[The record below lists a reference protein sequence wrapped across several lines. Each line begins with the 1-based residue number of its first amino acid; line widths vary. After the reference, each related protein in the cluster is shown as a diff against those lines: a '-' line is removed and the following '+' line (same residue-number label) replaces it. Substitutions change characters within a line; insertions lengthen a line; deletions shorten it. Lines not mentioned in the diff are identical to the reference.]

1 MNLNKILLIHGPNL
15 NLLGIREPDI
25 YGQDSQ
31 EQLFQFIDSSFPE
44 IEFIFFQSNHE
55 GLIIDTLHEHQN
67 LVDAIII
74 NAGALSHYSY
84 AIRDAIKAINIPTIE
99 VHLSNINQRES
110 FRSNL
115 VLSDVCFDTISGKG
129 KQGYLDAVKKIKGI
143 Q

>member
-31 EQLFQFIDSSFPE
+31 EQLFQFIDSSFPD

-129 KQGYLDAVKKIKGI
+129 KHGYLDAVKKLKGI
-143 Q
+143 R

>member
-1 MNLNKILLIHGPNL
+1 MNLDKILLIHGPNL

-31 EQLFQFIDSSFPE
+31 DQLFKFIDSSFSE
-44 IEFIFFQSNHE
+44 IKFIFFQSNHE
-55 GLIIDTLHEHQN
+55 GLIIDALHEHKN

-99 VHLSNINQRES
+99 VHLSNINERES
-110 FRSNL
+110 FRRKL
-115 VLSDVCFDTISGKG
+115 VFSEVCCDTIFGKG
-129 KQGYLDAVKKIKGI
+129 KQGYIEAVKKLKDIG
-143 Q
+143 

>member
-1 MNLNKILLIHGPNL
+1 MKLNKILIIHGPNL
-15 NLLGIREPDI
+15 NLLGKREIDI

-31 EQLFQFIDSSFPE
+31 EELFQFIDSSFPE
-44 IEFIFFQSNHE
+44 IKFIFFQSNHE

-115 VLSDVCFDTISGKG
+115 VLSDICFDTISGKG
-129 KQGYLDAVKKIKGI
+129 KQGYLDAVKKLKGI
-143 Q
+143 R

>member
-129 KQGYLDAVKKIKGI
+129 KQGYLDAVKKLKGI
-143 Q
+143 

>member
-1 MNLNKILLIHGPNL
+1 MKLNKILLIHGPNL
-15 NLLGIREPDI
+15 NLLGMRETDI
-25 YGQDSQ
+25 YGKDSQ
-31 EQLFQFIDSSFPE
+31 QELFQFIDSSFPK

-55 GLIIDTLHEHQN
+55 GVIIDALHNHKD

-84 AIRDAIKAINIPTIE
+84 SIRDAIKAINIPTIE

-129 KQGYLDAVKKIKGI
+129 KQGYLDAVKKLKGI
-143 Q
+143 

>member
-1 MNLNKILLIHGPNL
+1 MKLNKILLIHGPNL
-15 NLLGIREPDI
+15 NLLGMRETHI

-31 EQLFQFIDSSFPE
+31 QELFQFIDSSFPE

-55 GLIIDTLHEHQN
+55 GLIIDALHEHQN

-99 VHLSNINQRES
+99 VHLSNIDQRES
-110 FRSNL
+110 FRRNL
-115 VLSDVCFDTISGKG
+115 VFSEVCYDTIFGKG
-129 KQGYLDAVKKIKGI
+129 KHSYIDAVNKFKDIE
-143 Q
+143 

>member
-1 MNLNKILLIHGPNL
+1 MKLNKILLIHGPNL
-15 NLLGIREPDI
+15 NLLGMRETDI

-31 EQLFQFIDSSFPE
+31 QELFQFIDSSFPK

-55 GLIIDTLHEHQN
+55 GVIIDALHNHKD

-84 AIRDAIKAINIPTIE
+84 SIRDAIKAINIPTIE
-99 VHLSNINQRES
+99 LHLSNIDQRES

-115 VLSDVCFDTISGKG
+115 VLSDVCFDTICGKG
-129 KQGYLDAVKKIKGI
+129 KQGYIDAVKKLKDI

>member
-1 MNLNKILLIHGPNL
+1 MNILIINGPNL
-15 NLLGIREPDI
+15 NLLGIREPEI
-25 YGQDSQ
+25 YGNETLEELMMWLEKSP
-31 EQLFQFIDSSFPE
+31 ISSGISFK
-44 IEFIFFQSNHE
+44 FFQSNHE
-55 GLIIDTLHEHQN
+55 GVIIDTLHDHRN

-84 AIRDAIKAINIPTIE
+84 AIRDAITAINIPTIE

-129 KQGYLDAVKKIKGI
+129 KQGYLDAVKKLKGI
-143 Q
+143 L

>member
-31 EQLFQFIDSSFPE
+31 GKLFQFIDSSFPE

-55 GLIIDTLHEHQN
+55 GLIIDTLHDHKD
-67 LVDAIII
+67 LADGIII

-84 AIRDAIKAINIPTIE
+84 AIRDAIKAINVPTIE
-99 VHLSNINQRES
+99 VHLSNIKQRES

-129 KQGYLDAVKKIKGI
+129 KQGYVDAVKKLKGI
-143 Q
+143 

>member
-74 NAGALSHYSY
+74 NAAALSHYSY

-129 KQGYLDAVKKIKGI
+129 KQGYLDAVKKLKGI
-143 Q
+143 R